1 MSFTRRAFIKLLSLG
16 LLLRYPPALFAE
28 AGLQEHKKILTAFLD
43 TLMPADETPAASELR
58 IDQTLLQKSEENGQY
73 RRLLQH
79 GCNWLE
85 KTAQRQYRAGFANLT
100 EQQRVGIVKS
110 MEQARS
116 RSIARV
122 FFVRVRTDLFEHY
135 YSHPDS
141 WKGLGID
148 RPPQPEGYPDYD
160 KAPAAHS

>member
-16 LLLRYPPALFAE
+16 LLLRYPPVVFAGPGRQDHE
-28 AGLQEHKKILTAFLD
+28 KILTAFLD

-58 IDQTLLQKSEENGQY
+58 IDQTLLQKSDGDRQY
-73 RRLLQH
+73 RRLLRH

-85 KTAQRQYRAGFANLT
+85 KTARQQYRAGFAALS
-100 EQQRVGIVKS
+100 EQQRVRIVEL

-122 FFVRVRTDLFEHY
+122 FFNRVRTDLFEHY

-160 KAPAAHS
+160 KAPAANS